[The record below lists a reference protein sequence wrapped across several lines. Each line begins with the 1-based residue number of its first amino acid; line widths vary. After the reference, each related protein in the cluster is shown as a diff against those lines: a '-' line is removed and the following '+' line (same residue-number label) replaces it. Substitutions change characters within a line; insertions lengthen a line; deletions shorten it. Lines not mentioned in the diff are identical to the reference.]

1 MGFKE
6 ARVKLRGPVGGEGF
20 RNPVSLPYVSSAIG
34 CSGLPGVM
42 GKGFWDNGEGRIL
55 KFVFHHSEV
64 SGFFPSN
71 QSPRANAQPE
81 IAMSRPLMEFTH
93 GEIIAKNGEDRG
105 VGGGA
110 RR

>member
-1 MGFKE
+1 M
-6 ARVKLRGPVGGEGF
+6 
-20 RNPVSLPYVSSAIG
+20 S
-34 CSGLPGVM
+34 
-42 GKGFWDNGEGRIL
+42 GRIL

-71 QSPRANAQPE
+71 QSPAANAQPE

-105 VGGGA
+105 AGEGPGDRTWQTELQQSQQPGQYSLHFEAAQDKSVPSP
-110 RR
+110 